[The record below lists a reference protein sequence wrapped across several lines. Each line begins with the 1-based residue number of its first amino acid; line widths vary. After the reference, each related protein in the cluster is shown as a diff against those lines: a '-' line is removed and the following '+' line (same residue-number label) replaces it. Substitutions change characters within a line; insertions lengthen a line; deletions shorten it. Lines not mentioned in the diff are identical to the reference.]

1 MGRWEPNAL
10 ERLQEAAMEL
20 FLEHGYDRTTVGDI
34 AARAGLTERTFFRYF
49 IDKREVL
56 FARSGDL
63 EKTVVGVIASAPDD
77 ATPLDAVAAAF
88 EAAGTELQGGTE
100 LRVLRA
106 RHALVMEHTEIR
118 ERELVKLAVLATA
131 VTKAL
136 RARGVSEPAASL
148 AAEAGIAIFKVGFER
163 WISQERSQKFA
174 AHLRE
179 TMAALR
185 AVVSEGEA
193 PAKRPHRKPL
203 RRG

>member
-1 MGRWEPNAL
+1 MARWEPNAL
-10 ERLQEAAMEL
+10 ERLQKAAMEL
-20 FLEHGYDRTTVGDI
+20 FVEHGYDRTTVGDI

-63 EKTVVGVIASAPDD
+63 EKTIVGVIASAPAD
-77 ATPLDAVAAAF
+77 ATPLAAVAAAF
-88 EAAGTELQGGTE
+88 EAAGTELQGGSE

-106 RHALVMEHTEIR
+106 RHALVMEHTEVR
-118 ERELVKLAVLATA
+118 ERELVKAAFLATA

-136 RARGVSEPAASL
+136 RARGVTEPAASL
-148 AAEAGIAIFKVGFER
+148 AAELGIAVFKVGFER
-163 WISQERSQKFA
+163 WISQGKPQGFA
-174 AHLRE
+174 AQLRE

-185 AVVSEGEA
+185 AVVAEGRT
-193 PAKRPHRKPL
+193 PAKRPSRKPL